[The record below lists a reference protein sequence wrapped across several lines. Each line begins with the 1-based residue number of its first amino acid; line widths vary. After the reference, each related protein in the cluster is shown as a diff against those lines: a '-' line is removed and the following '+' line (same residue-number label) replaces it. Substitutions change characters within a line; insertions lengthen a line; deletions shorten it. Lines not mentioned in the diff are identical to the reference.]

1 MSEKIYKLSEN
12 VRNIESSLSDASI
25 YQLRNVVN
33 TMKMKA
39 IDFIKQTKRKVDML
53 EEIEVVLEEFE
64 VCQYE
69 FYQIQ
74 EDVMSDKT
82 NINDMTLQELEVNM
96 IINCI

>member
-1 MSEKIYKLSEN
+1 M
-12 VRNIESSLSDASI
+12 RNIESSLSDASI

-39 IDFIKQTKRKVDML
+39 IDFIEQTKRKVDML
-53 EEIEVVLEEFE
+53 VEIEVVLEEYE
-64 VCQYE
+64 VCQFE

-82 NINDMTLQELEVNM
+82 NVNDMTLQELEVNM
-96 IINCI
+96 IISCI

>member
-25 YQLRNVVN
+25 CQLRNVVN

-39 IDFIKQTKRKVDML
+39 IDFIEQTKRKVDML
-53 EEIEVVLEEFE
+53 EEIEVVLEEYE
-64 VCQYE
+64 VCQSE

-74 EDVMSDKT
+74 QEVMSDKI
-82 NINDMTLQELEVNM
+82 NFNDMALHELEVNT
-96 IINCI
+96 

>member
-1 MSEKIYKLSEN
+1 M
-12 VRNIESSLSDASI
+12 RNIESSLSDASI

>member
-1 MSEKIYKLSEN
+1 M
-12 VRNIESSLSDASI
+12 RNIESSLSDASI

-39 IDFIKQTKRKVDML
+39 INFIEQTKRKVDML
-53 EEIEVVLEEFE
+53 VEIEVVLEEYE
-64 VCQYE
+64 VCQFE

-82 NINDMTLQELEVNM
+82 NVNDMTLQELEVNM
-96 IINCI
+96 IISCI

>member
-25 YQLRNVVN
+25 CQLRNVVN

-39 IDFIKQTKRKVDML
+39 IDFIEQTKRKVDML
-53 EEIEVVLEEFE
+53 EEIEVVLEEYE
-64 VCQYE
+64 VCQSE

-74 EDVMSDKT
+74 QEVMSDKI
-82 NINDMTLQELEVNM
+82 NVNDMALHELEVNT
-96 IINCI
+96 